1 MANKRALIT
10 GIYGQDGSYLLELLL
25 EKGYEVHG
33 IEREPLTDAARVICE
48 YLEKKG
54 VFPHVTHR
62 CDLNF
67 YPKVRDLMGR
77 VQPDECYHL
86 AAAHYS
92 SELSDPG
99 RKVMDRDLFYNN
111 VWSTLNLISA
121 INEVSPH
128 TRLVLAGSCL
138 MFEESE
144 QSPQN
149 EQTPHAARSMYG
161 LSKITARN
169 VLDCFRRAYNLHL
182 SVAILYNHESPR
194 RQATF
199 ISKKIVSNL
208 VKVKRNEISEFF
220 LGDLHVVRD
229 WGYAKDF
236 VYGMWLMAQRDKPK
250 DYILATGQPHTVE
263 DLLAA
268 AARKLEINLNGIV
281 KQDKGLISNNPRI
294 LLLGDSSLAKNELK
308 WTPTLSFEGLVE
320 VLTKH
325 ELNNTLD

>member
-161 LSKITARN
+161 LFPKGIQPS
-169 VLDCFRRAYNLHL
+169 
-182 SVAILYNHESPR
+182 SVGCD
-194 RQATF
+194 
-199 ISKKIVSNL
+199 L
-208 VKVKRNEISEFF
+208 VQSRISEKTGNVH
-220 LGDLHVVRD
+220 LKEDSEQSGK
-229 WGYAKDF
+229 GQAK
-236 VYGMWLMAQRDKPK
+236 
-250 DYILATGQPHTVE
+250 
-263 DLLAA
+263 
-268 AARKLEINLNGIV
+268 
-281 KQDKGLISNNPRI
+281 
-294 LLLGDSSLAKNELK
+294 
-308 WTPTLSFEGLVE
+308 
-320 VLTKH
+320 
-325 ELNNTLD
+325 